1 MISRI
6 LGVTRHILGRSWCKT
21 VLTCC
26 VFYIGRKVS
35 GKSLWGKSPRKSPKE
50 KIEEKSPLANCSGK
64 FPQENFLGKSIGKFI
79 GTFLGK
85 IVGKLLRKSLGKIHR
100 GGIFFRGR
108 QTSRFKNLLGR
119 HRPRKVSQGEGR
131 EEVLARKG
139 GVIFFRGRQRS
150 RFKNLL
156 GRHRPKKKA
165 KGRREK
171 RSRPGC
177 S

>member
-26 VFYIGRKVS
+26 VFYIGRKFS

-64 FPQENFLGKSIGKFI
+64 FPQEKFLGKSIGKFI

-100 GGIFFRGR
+100 EIPTKIPREILRKIPKEIPTEIPKGNQGIP
-108 QTSRFKNLLGR
+108 QENS
-119 HRPRKVSQGEGR
+119 
-131 EEVLARKG
+131 
-139 GVIFFRGRQRS
+139 
-150 RFKNLL
+150 
-156 GRHRPKKKA
+156 
-165 KGRREK
+165 
-171 RSRPGC
+171 
-177 S
+177 

>member
-1 MISRI
+1 MGGFVSWPGDFQHTTFFNMISRI

-64 FPQENFLGKSIGKFI
+64 FPQEKFLGKSIGKFI

-100 GGIFFRGR
+100 EIPTKIPREILRKIPKEIPTEIPKGNQGIPQENSWEIFASFFAGW
-108 QTSRFKNLLGR
+108 
-119 HRPRKVSQGEGR
+119 PR
-131 EEVLARKG
+131 
-139 GVIFFRGRQRS
+139 IF
-150 RFKNLL
+150 
-156 GRHRPKKKA
+156 
-165 KGRREK
+165 
-171 RSRPGC
+171 
-177 S
+177 